1 MENEVVNDQKKPL
14 RKELVRS
21 FAISAAVG
29 AGAVMG
35 SLAGALVMGAFC
47 GNKTNKTPEVT
58 AG

>member
-1 MENEVVNDQKKPL
+1 MENEVINDQKKPL

-35 SLAGALVMGAFC
+35 SLAGVVVMSKLC
-47 GNKTNKTPEVT
+47 GNKTNNVPEVT
-58 AG
+58 SN